1 MWVMT
6 SGSTRPNFILKR
18 PQIPQWNDLAQR
30 STISG
35 NLVMN
40 PKAIKQHSNQKMLI
54 RNVLFFV
61 GTKVSKNKTLIKSGA
76 YGKYKVG
83 CVFLAVEVSLYW
95 PCVVLT
101 KWPSEVAPH
110 FMIPTFS
117 DLRRSID
124 TLNYPVLIKRSK
136 VRDPVTNSVLKL
148 KKLVKVKFIPI
159 DDTISDTKRQAAK
172 ARWKVSNPNRI
183 KF

>member
-6 SGSTRPNFILKR
+6 SGSTRPNFILKH
-18 PQIPQWNDLAQR
+18 PQIPQWNGLAQR

-35 NLVMN
+35 SLVMN

-61 GTKVSKNKTLIKSGA
+61 GTKVSRNKTLIKSGA

-83 CVFLAVEVSLYW
+83 GGFLVVVVSILPHVE
-95 PCVVLT
+95 
-101 KWPSEVAPH
+101 
-110 FMIPTFS
+110 
-117 DLRRSID
+117 SI
-124 TLNYPVLIKRSK
+124 VKIKRFK

-172 ARWKVSNPNRI
+172 ARWKVRHSI
-183 KF
+183 

>member
-6 SGSTRPNFILKR
+6 SVSTRPNFILKR

-61 GTKVSKNKTLIKSGA
+61 GTKVSRNKTLIKSGA
-76 YGKYKVG
+76 HGKYKVG
-83 CVFLAVEVSLYW
+83 CVFLAVVVSIL
-95 PCVVLT
+95 
-101 KWPSEVAPH
+101 PH
-110 FMIPTFS
+110 VE
-117 DLRRSID
+117 SI
-124 TLNYPVLIKRSK
+124 VKIKRFK

-172 ARWKVSNPNRI
+172 ARWKVRHPNCI
-183 KF
+183 KFQIIFL

>member
-61 GTKVSKNKTLIKSGA
+61 GTKVSRNKTLIKSGA
-76 YGKYKVG
+76 HGKYKVG
-83 CVFLAVEVSLYW
+83 CGFLVVVVSILPHVESIIKI
-95 PCVVLT
+95 
-101 KWPSEVAPH
+101 KW
-110 FMIPTFS
+110 F
-117 DLRRSID
+117 
-124 TLNYPVLIKRSK
+124 K

-172 ARWKVSNPNRI
+172 ARWKVRHLTFDFNI
-183 KF
+183 KFQFIFL